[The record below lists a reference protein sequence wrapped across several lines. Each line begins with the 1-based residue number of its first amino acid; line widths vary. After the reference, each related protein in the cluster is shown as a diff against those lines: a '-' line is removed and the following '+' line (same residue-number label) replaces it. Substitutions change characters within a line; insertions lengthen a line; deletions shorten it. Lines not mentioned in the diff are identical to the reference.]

1 MGVDCGCSI
10 GQHGCMSR
18 RLREA
23 FEAVPR
29 ERFLPDDQKLQASL
43 DIPLPIGFNVTC
55 SQPTTVA
62 NMLEL
67 LYVRPGQNVLDVGSG
82 SGWTTALLSYLI
94 GDEGNVVGVERIP
107 ELVARSSYVLSD
119 VRNATIKQALDGV
132 FGWPENAP
140 YDRILVSAMTDEVP
154 MDLVDQLA
162 TDGVMVVPVSG
173 LMCKVVKSL
182 DGSPQVSMHGWYS
195 FVPLIP

>member
-1 MGVDCGCSI
+1 
-10 GQHGCMSR
+10 MSR

-29 ERFLPDDQKLQASL
+29 ERFLPGDQKPQASL

-55 SQPTTVA
+55 SQPTTVV
-62 NMLEL
+62 NMLDL
-67 LYVRPGQNVLDVGSG
+67 LDVHLGQNVLDVGSG

-119 VRNATIKQALDGV
+119 VRNATIKQALEGV

-140 YDRILVSAMTDEVP
+140 YDRILVSAMADGVP
-154 MDLVDQLA
+154 RDLVDQLA
-162 TDGVMVVPVSG
+162 VGGMMVVPISG
-173 LMCKVVKSL
+173 MMCKVVKSPE
-182 DGSPQVSMHGWYS
+182 GTTEVSTHGWYS